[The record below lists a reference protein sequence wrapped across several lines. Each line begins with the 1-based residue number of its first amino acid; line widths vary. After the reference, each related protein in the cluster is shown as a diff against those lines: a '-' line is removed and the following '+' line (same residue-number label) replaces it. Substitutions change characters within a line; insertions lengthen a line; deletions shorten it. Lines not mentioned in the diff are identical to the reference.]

1 MNSTELKFGI
11 QSDLSVF
18 ADTLVEMT
26 WEEVRASG
34 ERGDSVIF
42 PIAVVEAHGPHMDL
56 SPDIYY
62 AYLFSRFLKNNL
74 CAKGINTVIVPPY
87 YWGINSGTGKYPGSF
102 TVRPETFNAIMFD
115 IFSSLKKWGFS
126 KVFIVNAHGDEKH
139 TAAIEKSINEIK
151 QKLNMQVYRMDNLDI
166 QIENKPDF
174 PDQREDR
181 FDPDIHAGSI
191 ETATMYAFYPQKVRK
206 EIALKLKPQKGF
218 DPLAYCGD
226 PASFVLEK
234 NVIECFQAN
243 VELDSLKIETILN
256 NDKNI

>member
-1 MNSTELKFGI
+1 
-11 QSDLSVF
+11 
-18 ADTLVEMT
+18 
-26 WEEVRASG
+26 
-34 ERGDSVIF
+34 
-42 PIAVVEAHGPHMDL
+42 
-56 SPDIYY
+56 
-62 AYLFSRFLKNNL
+62 
-74 CAKGINTVIVPPY
+74 
-87 YWGINSGTGKYPGSF
+87 
-102 TVRPETFNAIMFD
+102 
-115 IFSSLKKWGFS
+115 
-126 KVFIVNAHGDEKH
+126 
-139 TAAIEKSINEIK
+139 
-151 QKLNMQVYRMDNLDI
+151 MDNLDM

-206 EIALKLKPQKGF
+206 EIALELKPQKGF

-234 NVIECFQAN
+234 NVIEYFQAN

>member
-1 MNSTELKFGI
+1 MRREIKKMNGTELKFGI

-26 WEEVRASG
+26 WEEVKASG

-62 AYLFSRFLKNNL
+62 AYLFSRFLKKNL
-74 CAKGINTVIVPPY
+74 CEKGINTVIVPPY
-87 YWGINSGTGKYPGSF
+87 YWGINSGTEKYPGSF
-102 TVRPETFNAIMFD
+102 TVRPETFKAIMLD

-139 TAAIEKSINEIK
+139 TAAIEESINEIK
-151 QKLNMQVYRMDNLDI
+151 QKLNMQVYRMDNLDM

-191 ETATMYAFYPQKVRK
+191 ETAL
-206 EIALKLKPQKGF
+206 ELKPQKGF

-234 NVIECFQAN
+234 NVIEYFQAN